1 MKTAV
6 SIPDAVFEE
15 AERLARKL
23 QKSRSELYRE
33 ALSEYVARHEPAR
46 VTEALDRLYGE
57 GVAPTK
63 ERGFLRAVARRTLER
78 DGW

>member
-23 QKSRSELYRE
+23 HKSRSQLYRE
-33 ALSEYVARHEPAR
+33 ALAEYVVRHTPAA
-46 VTEALDRLYGE
+46 VTEALDRLVE
-57 GVAPTK
+57 GLEPEDETF
-63 ERGFLRAVARRTLER
+63 RRAAARRTLER
-78 DGW
+78 DAW